1 LASWPNAFSP
11 IDLIPDFIP
20 VLGYVDDLLLLPIGV
35 LIMLRMTPDHIV
47 IECRERACAHLQAN
61 AGKPRSRWG
70 AVLAL
75 GGWLIVVMF
84 IGSLRNPRVVIHN
97 YIDPTTSVPQVS

>member
-1 LASWPNAFSP
+1 MPYAFSP

-20 VLGYVDDLLLLPIGV
+20 VLGYVDDLLLPPIGV
-35 LIMLRMTPDHIV
+35 LIMLRMTPDHIL
-47 IECRERACAHLQAN
+47 IECRERARHLQAN

-75 GGWLIVVMF
+75 GGWLIVATL
-84 IGSLRNPRVVIHN
+84 IGAPVIRAL
-97 YIDPTTSVPQVS
+97 